1 MTTIGDL
8 EDLGVQ
14 ITLERKP
21 VQSHNAQAGQII
33 PETTPDTQRPQ
44 KPLRGASKWWRNGRE
59 EKQKDVG
66 TMKRGRTGDW
76 RVVRNSLM

>member
-33 PETTPDTQRPQ
+33 PETTPDTQRSWV
-44 KPLRGASKWWRNGRE
+44 PLRRARKWWQNRRE
-59 EKQKDVG
+59 KERCRHNEQRQTSGNLSVA
-66 TMKRGRTGDW
+66 
-76 RVVRNSLM
+76 RNSLI